1 VLEVVV
7 LVDVGEVVVVLVL
20 VGDVVV
26 LVEVEVGEVV
36 VDVLVEVDV
45 GEVVVDVLVEEV
57 VVFGGHT
64 TLTSF
69 DDQRSPARP
78 SDATPYQRVAPGT
91 AGGLKCVTFPISR

>member
-26 LVEVEVGEVV
+26 LVEVEVGDVVVVAV
-36 VDVLVEVDV
+36 VDVD
-45 GEVVVDVLVEEV
+45 EVVT
-57 VVFGGHT
+57 FGGHAM
-64 TLTSF
+64 LTSL

-78 SDATPYQRVAPGT
+78 SDAKPYQRVEPGA
-91 AGGLKCVTFPISR
+91 AGGLKLLTRPSSW